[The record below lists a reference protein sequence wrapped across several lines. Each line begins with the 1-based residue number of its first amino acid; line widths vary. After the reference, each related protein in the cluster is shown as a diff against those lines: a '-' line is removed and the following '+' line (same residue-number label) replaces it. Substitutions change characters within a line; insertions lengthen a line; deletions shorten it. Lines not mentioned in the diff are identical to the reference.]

1 MKGVDISHPLQA
13 ETSQITEIIE
23 ILTHSQ
29 MVIMGVETRA
39 QVPTKT
45 RMEEVT
51 MLVAPVRTTM
61 ATILP
66 LRDNKTPGLSGLISM
81 RGTTEIPDQLVDR
94 MMAEMLIG
102 EDPRPGNLRDRTG
115 QVVMCVERMVATPIF
130 MNLSRAM
137 HPLKEDP
144 LRDNLRT

>member
-1 MKGVDISHPLQA
+1 MKGVDMFHPLQA
-13 ETSQITEIIE
+13 GTSQITETIE
-23 ILTHSQ
+23 MLTHPQ
-29 MVIMGVETRA
+29 MVIMGIKIGAQEPITTRL
-39 QVPTKT
+39 
-45 RMEEVT
+45 EGVT
-51 MLVAPVRTTM
+51 MLVAPVRTIL
-61 ATILP
+61 ATVLP
-66 LRDNKTPGLSGLISM
+66 LGDNKTPGLRGLISM
-81 RGTTEIPDQLVDR
+81 LGITEIPDQLVNR

-130 MNLSRAM
+130 MNPSRAM